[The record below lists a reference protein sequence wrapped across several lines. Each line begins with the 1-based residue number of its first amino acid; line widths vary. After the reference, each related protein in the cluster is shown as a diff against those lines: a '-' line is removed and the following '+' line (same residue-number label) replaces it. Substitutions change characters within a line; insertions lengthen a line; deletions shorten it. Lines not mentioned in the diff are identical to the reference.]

1 MLAMRWSRSAQRSSS
16 TRIIDVST
24 GMRSKVAS
32 RITPVS
38 PMPPVVAQKI
48 SGVSVGVTVSTSPL
62 PVSRVSECTWLPNVP
77 STWWPLPWMS
87 DAIAPPT
94 VT

>member
-1 MLAMRWSRSAQRSSS
+1 MYE
-16 TRIIDVST
+16 VST
-24 GMRSKVAS
+24 GMSSNVAS

-48 SGVSVGVTVSTSPL
+48 SGVWAGVTASTSPR
-62 PVSRVSECTWLPNVP
+62 PVSSVSESTWLPNVP

-87 DAIAPPT
+87 EAIAPPT